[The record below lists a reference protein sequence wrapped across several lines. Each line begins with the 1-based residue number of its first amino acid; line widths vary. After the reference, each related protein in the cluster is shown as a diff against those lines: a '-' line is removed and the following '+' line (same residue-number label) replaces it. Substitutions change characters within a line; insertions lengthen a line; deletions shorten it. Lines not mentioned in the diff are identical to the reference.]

1 MKKKMMMTMVALLML
16 NVSVMARE
24 DRWQDND
31 RKKPD
36 TEQMVKIH
44 TDRMA
49 EKYGLNKKQ
58 AKKLLELNARYAGK
72 MSPMEGCDRC
82 FNKGKRPD
90 DGSQP
95 PLLRDS
101 MPRPPRPDSEAM
113 QAEHKEMQENMAAY
127 RSELKEIMTEEQYAK
142 YESDAKQIQHRHGR
156 GTRFGK
162 QIGTKP
168 PKKTE

>member
-1 MKKKMMMTMVALLML
+1 MV
-16 NVSVMARE
+16 
-24 DRWQDND
+24 
-31 RKKPD
+31 
-36 TEQMVKIH
+36 
-44 TDRMA
+44 

-127 RSELKEIMTEEQYAK
+127 RSELKEIMTEEQNRYNTAMVVVPVLVSK
-142 YESDAKQIQHRHGR
+142 SELNRQRKPNN
-156 GTRFGK
+156 GTN
-162 QIGTKP
+162 
-168 PKKTE
+168 